1 MLKLISIV
9 IPVFNEEKNIPLIFD
24 EIKNVFSTLLQYD
37 LEIIFVNDGSS
48 DNSLLE
54 ILKLSRE
61 DNRVKGLDFSRNFGK
76 EPATSAGCHFA
87 QGDAVVTMDGDLQH
101 PPSLIPQFL
110 KLWESGAE
118 VVYTVRKENR
128 GAGWFKKISSKLF
141 YWLFNRVSEVPTESG
156 TTDFRLMDKKVIE
169 VFRKF
174 PERERM
180 FRGMID
186 WMGYKREKIEFVAP
200 DRVNGNASY
209 SYKKLFQLALNSFT
223 SFSLL
228 PLRLAGYIGVVIIVV
243 SGLLLTAMLITRWFI
258 DPTMF
263 TPIAILGV
271 SNMFLIGIV
280 LISLGFIALYIARI
294 HNEVIN
300 RPLYIVR
307 EKIHP
312 VKSTEGGAKQFNG
325 VNIVEEKE

>member
-1 MLKLISIV
+1 MVKLISVV
-9 IPVFNEEKNIPLIFD
+9 IPVFNEEQNIPL
-24 EIKNVFSTLLQYD
+24 VFEEVKKTFAVHPEYD
-37 LEIIFVNDGSS
+37 FEVIFVNDGSR

-54 ILKLSRE
+54 ILRLSRE
-61 DNRVKGLDFSRNFGK
+61 DHRVRGLDFSRNFGK
-76 EPATSAGCHFA
+76 EPATSAGCHQA
-87 QGDAVVTMDGDLQH
+87 RGDAVVTMDADLQH
-101 PPSLIPQFL
+101 PPMLILQFL
-110 KLWESGAE
+110 ELWKQGAE
-118 VVYTVRKENR
+118 VVYTVRKVNT
-128 GAGWFKKISSKLF
+128 GAGWFKKISSKMF
-141 YWLFNRVSEVPTESG
+141 YWLFNKVSEVKTESG

-186 WMGYKREKIEFVAP
+186 WMGYKRAKVEFVAP
-200 DRVNGNASY
+200 DRIHGNANY
-209 SYKKLFQLALNSFT
+209 SYNKLFQLAINSLT

-228 PLRLAGYIGVVIIVV
+228 PLRLAGYGGIFITIL
-243 SGLLLTAMLITRWFI
+243 SGLLLLGMVVTNGFI
-258 DPTMF
+258 EPNMF
-263 TPIAILGV
+263 TSIAILGV

-307 EKIHP
+307 EK
-312 VKSTEGGAKQFNG
+312 
-325 VNIVEEKE
+325 VNIIEHQS

>member
-1 MLKLISIV
+1 MAFCSGLYMEKLISVV
-9 IPVFNEEKNIPLIFD
+9 IPVFNEEKNTPLVF
-24 EIKNVFSTLLQYD
+24 EEVKRVFSSHPAYSF
-37 LEIIFVNDGSS
+37 EVIFVNDGSA

-61 DNRVKGLDFSRNFGK
+61 DSRVKGLDFSRNFGK
-76 EPATSAGCHFA
+76 ECATSAGCHAA
-87 QGDAVVTMDGDLQH
+87 QGDAVITMDADLQH
-101 PPSLIPQFL
+101 PPALIPKFL
-110 KLWESGAE
+110 ELWENGAE
-118 VVYTVRKENR
+118 VVYTVRKENK
-128 GAGWFKKISSKLF
+128 GASWFKKLSSKLF
-141 YWLFNRVSEVPTESG
+141 YWLFNKVSGMQTESG
-156 TTDFRLMDKKVIE
+156 STDFRLMDKKVIE
-169 VFRKF
+169 VFRGF

-186 WMGYKREKIEFVAP
+186 WMGYKREKVEFIAP
-200 DRVNGNASY
+200 ERIHGTANY

-228 PLRLAGYIGVVIIVV
+228 PLRLAGYIGICIMMV
-243 SGLLLTAMLITRWFI
+243 SGLLLAGMVITDWFI
-258 DPTMF
+258 DPSMF

-294 HNEVIN
+294 HNEVIG

-307 EKIHP
+307 EK
-312 VKSTEGGAKQFNG
+312 
-325 VNIVEEKE
+325 VNIIEN

>member
-1 MLKLISIV
+1 MSKIISVV
-9 IPVFNEEKNIPLIFD
+9 IPVFNEERNIPIIFS
-24 EIKNVFSTLLQYD
+24 EIKGVFETLSKYD
-37 LEIIFVNDGSS
+37 FEVIFVNDGSS
-48 DNSLLE
+48 DNSFLE

-61 DNRVKGLDFSRNFGK
+61 DSRVKSLDFSRNFGK

-87 QGDAVVTMDGDLQH
+87 RGEAVITMDADLQH
-101 PPSLIPQFL
+101 PPSFIQNFVE
-110 KLWESGAE
+110 LWEDGVE
-118 VVYTVRKENR
+118 VVYTVRKENK
-128 GAGWFKKISSKLF
+128 GASLFKKISSKLF
-141 YWLFNRVSEVPTESG
+141 YWIFNKVSEIQTESG
-156 TTDFRLMDKKVIE
+156 TTDFRLIDRKVIE
-169 VFRKF
+169 VFRQF

-186 WMGYKREKIEFVAP
+186 WMGYKRQKVEFVAR
-200 DRVNGNASY
+200 DRVSGSAGY
-209 SYKKLFQLALNSFT
+209 SYVKLFRLALNSFT

-243 SGLLLTAMLITRWFI
+243 SGLLLAAMFIVRWFI
-258 DPTMF
+258 DPKMF

-294 HNEVIN
+294 HSEVIN

-307 EKIHP
+307 EK
-312 VKSTEGGAKQFNG
+312 
-325 VNIVEEKE
+325 VNVIEKK

>member
-1 MLKLISIV
+1 MSKRVSIV
-9 IPVFNEEKNIPLIFD
+9 IPVYNEEKNISLINK
-24 EIKNVFSTLLQYD
+24 EIADVFSSLPY
-37 LEIIFVNDGSS
+37 EYEVIFVNDGSQ

-54 ILKLSRE
+54 ILQLSQANPRI
-61 DNRVKGLDFSRNFGK
+61 KCLDFSRNFGK
-76 EPATSAGCHFA
+76 EPATSAGCHHA
-87 QGDAVVTMDGDLQH
+87 DGDAVITMDADLQH
-101 PPSLIPQFL
+101 PPALIPRFL
-110 KLWESGAE
+110 ELWESGTE

-128 GAGWFKKISSKLF
+128 GASWFKKLSSKIF
-141 YWLFNRVSEVPTESG
+141 YWMFNKVSEVKTESG

-186 WMGYKREKIEFVAP
+186 WMGYKREKVEFVAP
-200 DRVNGNASY
+200 DRIHGIAKY
-209 SYKKLFQLALNSFT
+209 SYRKLFQLALNSFT

-228 PLRLAGYIGVVIIVV
+228 PLRLAGYIGVVIMTV
-243 SGLLLTAMLITRWFI
+243 SGLLLAGMLITDWFI
-258 DPTMF
+258 DPNTF

-280 LISLGFIALYIARI
+280 LVSLGFIALYIARI

-307 EKIHP
+307 EK
-312 VKSTEGGAKQFNG
+312 
-325 VNIVEEKE
+325 VNINQEG

>member
-1 MLKLISIV
+1 MSKLISVV
-9 IPVFNEEKNIPLIFD
+9 IPVFNEGRNIPLVFD
-24 EIKNVFSTLLQYD
+24 EVKKVFSALAKYD
-37 LEIIFVNDGSS
+37 FEIIFVNDGSS

-61 DNRVKGLDFSRNFGK
+61 DNRIKGLDFSRNFGK

-87 QGDAVVTMDGDLQH
+87 CGDAVVTMDADLQH
-101 PPSLIPQFL
+101 PPSLISRFVE
-110 KLWESGAE
+110 LWENGAE
-118 VVYTVRKENR
+118 VVYTVRKENK
-128 GAGWFKKISSKLF
+128 GAGWFKKLSSRIF
-141 YWLFNRVSEVPTESG
+141 YFIFNKVSEVQTESG
-156 TTDFRLMDKKVIE
+156 TTDFRLMDKKVVE

-186 WMGYKREKIEFVAP
+186 WMGYKRAKVEFIAD
-200 DRVNGNASY
+200 DRASGKANY
-209 SYKKLFQLALNSFT
+209 SYRKLFRLALNSFT

-228 PLRLAGYIGVVIIVV
+228 PLRLAGYIGVFIILV
-243 SGLLLTAMLITRWFI
+243 SGLLLAVMLVTRWFI

-271 SNMFLIGIV
+271 SNLFLIGIV

-294 HNEVIN
+294 HSEVIN

-307 EKIHP
+307 ER
-312 VKSTEGGAKQFNG
+312 
-325 VNIVEEKE
+325 VNIIENKE

>member
-1 MLKLISIV
+1 MKKLISVV
-9 IPVFNEEKNIPLIFD
+9 IPTYNEEQNIPLVAK
-24 EIKNVFSTLLQYD
+24 EIEDVFFVLPEYD
-37 LEIIFVNDGSS
+37 FEIIFVNDGSH

-54 ILKLSRE
+54 ILRLSK
-61 DNRVKGLDFSRNFGK
+61 NSSKIKGLDFSRNFGK
-76 EPATSAGCHFA
+76 EVATSAGCHSA
-87 QGDAVVTMDGDLQH
+87 IGDVVITMDADLQH
-101 PPSLIPQFL
+101 PPELIPKFL
-110 KLWESGAE
+110 ELWDQGAE
-118 VVYTVRKENR
+118 VVYTVRKENK
-128 GAGWFKKISSKLF
+128 GASLFKKLSSKLF
-141 YWLFNRVSEVPTESG
+141 YYIFNKVSGMQTESG
-156 TTDFRLMDKKVIE
+156 STDFRLMDKKVIE

-186 WMGYKREKIEFVAP
+186 WMGYKRAKVEFVAP
-200 DRVNGNASY
+200 ERIHGNASY
-209 SYKKLFQLALNSFT
+209 SYNKLFQLALNSFT

-228 PLRLAGYIGVVIIVV
+228 PLRMAGYFGVFITTISGTLLVIMLV
-243 SGLLLTAMLITRWFI
+243 SYWFF
-258 DPTMF
+258 DPALF

-307 EKIHP
+307 EKI
-312 VKSTEGGAKQFNG
+312 
-325 VNIVEEKE
+325 NIMGSIE

>member
-1 MLKLISIV
+1 MKKLISIV
-9 IPVFNEEKNIPLIFD
+9 IPTYNEEQNIPLVAE
-24 EIKNVFSTLLQYD
+24 EIGKVFLTLPDYD
-37 LEIIFVNDGSS
+37 YEIIFVNDGSQ

-54 ILKLSRE
+54 ILRLSE
-61 DNRVKGLDFSRNFGK
+61 KENRIKGLDFSRNFGK
-76 EPATSAGCHFA
+76 EPATSAGCHA
-87 QGDAVVTMDGDLQH
+87 AHGDAVITMDADLQH
-101 PPSLIPQFL
+101 PPVLILKFL
-110 KLWESGAE
+110 ELWEQGAE
-118 VVYTVRKENR
+118 VVYTVRKENK
-128 GAGWFKKISSKLF
+128 GAGWFKKLSSKLF
-141 YWLFNRVSEVPTESG
+141 YYIFNKVSGMQTESG
-156 TTDFRLMDKKVIE
+156 STDFRLMDKKVIE

-186 WMGYKREKIEFVAP
+186 WMGYRRAKVEFIAP
-200 DRVNGNASY
+200 ERIHGNANY
-209 SYKKLFQLALNSFT
+209 SYNKLFQLALNSFT

-228 PLRLAGYIGVVIIVV
+228 PLRMAGYFGVFITAV
-243 SGLLLTAMLITRWFI
+243 SGILLTVMLVSYWFFN
-258 DPTMF
+258 PSLF

-307 EKIHP
+307 EK
-312 VKSTEGGAKQFNG
+312 
-325 VNIVEEKE
+325 VNIIEHQN

>member
-1 MLKLISIV
+1 MSKKISIV
-9 IPVFNEEKNIPLIFD
+9 TPVYNEEKNISLLAK
-24 EIKNVFSTLLQYD
+24 EIEGVFSALPQYTYE
-37 LEIIFVNDGSS
+37 LIFVNDGST

-76 EPATSAGCHFA
+76 EPATSAGCHVA
-87 QGDAVVTMDGDLQH
+87 LGDAVITMDADLQH
-101 PPSLIPQFL
+101 PPELVVKFL
-110 KLWESGAE
+110 EFWESGME
-118 VVYTVRKENR
+118 VVYTVRKENK
-128 GAGWFKKISSKLF
+128 GIGWFKKLSSKIF
-141 YWLFNRVSEVPTESG
+141 YWLFNRVSEVKTESG
-156 TTDFRLMDKKVIE
+156 TTDFRLMDKKVID

-186 WMGYKREKIEFVAP
+186 WMGYRRARVEFVARE
-200 DRVNGNASY
+200 RVNGVATY
-209 SYKKLFQLALNSFT
+209 SYKKLFGLAINSLT

-228 PLRLAGYIGVVIIVV
+228 PLRMAGYIGIVITLI
-243 SGLLLTAMLITRWFI
+243 SGLLLAVMLVTRWFF
-258 DPTMF
+258 DPNMF

-294 HNEVIN
+294 HSEVIN

-307 EKIHP
+307 ESINI
-312 VKSTEGGAKQFNG
+312 TE
-325 VNIVEEKE
+325 